1 MADTSSSSSTP
12 EASMSDGQGPA
23 RPVPPGVASRTRG
36 QSMPATGT
44 GTGTAAGATARYR
57 MTAWRAA
64 CGVCW
69 AGWTVVLAVAA
80 VITVASGNI
89 AGFLACAVLA
99 GLAGWY
105 DYRIWSCQAR
115 RLTLFIIF

>member
-1 MADTSSSSSTP
+1 MTDSSNSSYLP
-12 EASMSDGQGPA
+12 EAGMAGGQGPA
-23 RPVPPGVASRTRG
+23 RPVPPGVASRTPG
-36 QSMPATGT
+36 QSVPATGT
-44 GTGTAAGATARYR
+44 AAGTAAGATARYR

-69 AGWTVVLAVAA
+69 AGWTFVFAVAA
-80 VITVASGNI
+80 ILAVGSGNI
-89 AGFLACAVLA
+89 LGFLASAVLA

>member
-36 QSMPATGT
+36 QSMPAT